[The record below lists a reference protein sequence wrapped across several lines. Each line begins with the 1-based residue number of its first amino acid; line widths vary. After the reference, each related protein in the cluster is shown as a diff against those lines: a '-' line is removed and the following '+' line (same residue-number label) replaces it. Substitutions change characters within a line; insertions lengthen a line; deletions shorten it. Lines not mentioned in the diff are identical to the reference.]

1 MKRLKYLVVALFFV
15 AAVSFVAET
24 ASASI
29 PHNARKGG
37 TRISELKK
45 HGPAVKKA
53 GRTHNLKK
61 GRLKAARR
69 TAIKGKKTVPYIYI
83 ARKGDTIIK
92 VAGRFSKRA
101 RDLRKFNG
109 LKGNSLKPGQKIFL
123 TGKPPGK
130 RGKTYRVLRGYAWET
145 TPAANFARLAEV
157 KKFTASEDL
166 LAGLSMEE
174 RLVLFA
180 KKMLHFPYY
189 FGGNGAMGLDCSAYV
204 QKVFSFVG
212 RNIPRSA
219 REQFTLGEAV
229 DREDLEMGDLVFFST
244 YASFPSHVGIYLGND
259 LFIHASSVSRK
270 VTINSLE
277 APYYVRR
284 YIGAKRIMSDDEIAV
299 N

>member
-1 MKRLKYLVVALFFV
+1 MKRFKYLVAALFFV
-15 AAVSFVAET
+15 AAVSLVTA
-24 ASASI
+24 ASANI
-29 PHNARKGG
+29 PYKARKGD

-53 GRTHNLKK
+53 GKTHNLKK
-61 GRLKAARR
+61 GGLKAVRR
-69 TAIKGKKTVPYIYI
+69 TAIKGKKIYI
-83 ARKGDTIIK
+83 ARKGDTITK

-101 RDLRKFNG
+101 RDLREING

-123 TGKPPGK
+123 TGKPPEK

-157 KKFTASEDL
+157 KRFTASEDL

-219 REQFTLGEAV
+219 REQFTLGQSV